1 VREIFGSNQLRKTL
15 TIAVRETYLTSIA
28 GSAVIEINGLR
39 EEDPGPPLLPS
50 PIGARHRGHP
60 GGDLRC
66 TVAIDVWP
74 WEEDL

>member
-39 EEDPGPPLLPS
+39 EEDPGRRFCHHPLGL
-50 PIGARHRGHP
+50 GTEVTREV
-60 GGDLRC
+60 
-66 TVAIDVWP
+66 T
-74 WEEDL
+74 